1 MQIPIDYLERVY
13 AGWYGKIIGV
23 RHGSNVEGWTYEKIA
38 ETYGEINGYLFHF
51 KNFAADDDTNGPIF
65 FIRALEDYA
74 CGESITP
81 KNMGETVLNYVPLD
95 HSFFWLG
102 GYGVSTEHTALLNL
116 LHGIDAPLSGSV
128 ELNGAAVAEQIG
140 GQIFIDTWGLVNPCD
155 YRRAARYAAKMA
167 SVTHGGNGIY
177 GGMFVAACVSAA
189 FVEKDVQNIIKAGL
203 SVIPPDC
210 EYARMAQAVRAFYAA
225 HPEDWRQCFAYVQE
239 NFGYHRYP
247 GACHIIPNAAVVLL
261 SLLYGNGDFSRSIN
275 ICNMCGWDTDCNV
288 ANVGCIL
295 GVAVGLEGIHRSWRE
310 PINDFLACSSV
321 LGCMNLRDVANDA
334 LYLASLGYRLAGE
347 PYPEALRPF
356 LEGSAPRFSFVLPE
370 STHSFRTAG
379 CDCAYENIADTT
391 ALGGRCLRAW
401 VQASPTPRRL
411 YRQTYYQAQD
421 FSDDRY
427 SPAFTPEVFPGQRVV
442 LRVKTQSPITLR
454 AYAYDLYSQ
463 SHIYGESVQAAGWT
477 TLTLDLPSSDGCI
490 GQVGL
495 ELPAGEAAVVDLDSL
510 DYQGGPDYVLDFSK
524 AGLERWTAFHTEL
537 SQTSTSQG
545 IWSIENGAAVGSCAD
560 HGELFTGGRDFAGY
574 SVTVD
579 VRPMLGRTHLA
590 LIRAQGN
597 LRSYMAGFQDQRL
610 VIIKNQR
617 EPKVLASMEF
627 PWENGRPYQL
637 TVEAKGNRISLAVD
651 GQPCLWAEDQ
661 DQPYLTGCYGFSVQK
676 GSRCKIERFTVQS
689 C

>member
-1 MQIPIDYLERVY
+1 MQIPVDYLKRVY

-38 ETYGEINGYLFHF
+38 ETYGEIDGYLFDF

-65 FIRALEDYA
+65 FIRGLEDYA
-74 CGESITP
+74 CSENITP

-140 GQIFIDTWGLVNPCD
+140 GQIFIETWGLVNPCD

-189 FVEKDVQNIIKAGL
+189 FAEKNVQNIIEAGL

-210 EYARMAQAVRAFYAA
+210 EYARMVQAVRDFYAA

-239 NFGYHRYP
+239 NFGYHLYP

-295 GVAVGLEGIHRSWRE
+295 GVAVGLEGIHWSWRE

-370 STHSFRTAG
+370 STHSFRTA
-379 CDCAYENIADTT
+379 DCVSTYENISDST
-391 ALGGRCLRAW
+391 ALGGRCLRAR

-411 YRQTYYQAQD
+411 YRQTYYQPQD

-427 SPAFTPEVFPGQRVV
+427 SPAFTPEVFPGQQVV
-442 LRVKTQSPITLR
+442 FRVKPQSPITLR

-463 SHIYGESVQAAGWT
+463 SCIYGESVRAAGWT

-560 HGELFTGGRDFAGY
+560 HGELFTGGRDFADY

-579 VRPMLGRTHLA
+579 IQPMLGRTHLV

-597 LRSYMAGFQDQRL
+597 LRSYMAGFQGQRL

-617 EPKVLASMEF
+617 EPKVLASMEY
-627 PWENGRPYQL
+627 PWENGRPYRL

-651 GQPCLWAEDQ
+651 GQSCLWTEDQ

-689 C
+689 R